1 MSKLKN
7 AFYHS
12 ICFRA
17 DIDEQ
22 MHEDRTIDV
31 ELAEEMLTV
40 IDKLEYELALYHAG
54 CPKEEVDSLMKKTYK
69 SVSERIGAAR

>member
-31 ELAEEMLTV
+31 ELAEDMLSV
-40 IDKLEYELALYHAG
+40 IDQLEYELALYHSGIEKA
-54 CPKEEVDSLMKKTYK
+54 EVDKLMKKTYK
-69 SVSERIGAAR
+69 PMHERYKVAK